1 MAKVNW
7 NQYSAT
13 PASNTDID
21 SVNIDE
27 GCPPSGINNAI
38 REVMAHTADV
48 VAGTVALST
57 INIDGGAIDGVTLGT
72 NSAVTQ
78 AVIDNV
84 NINGS
89 TIGHT
94 SDTDLLTVA
103 SGALTV
109 AGDVTLNAQADMRFA
124 DADSS
129 NWVAFQAPA
138 TVASNVTWTLPNA
151 DATTSGQVL
160 SSDAAGALS
169 WADAG
174 GGKVL
179 QIVSGAAPIVAGQ
192 LLRLSSTTGRY
203 GVELCRSRRAQ
214 PQAVRFLS
222 SSVSIA
228 YQQARGESSR
238 CGIQLR
244 CAVATRPGIN
254 YSPDR
259 PTSTI
264 GMGNSFLPVHLDS
277 PSTTSATTYKSQFKR
292 IDQSGT
298 VQAQRNDASGNSQSV
313 ILALEIGA

>member
-1 MAKVNW
+1 MAKTNW

-38 REVMAHTADV
+38 RELMAHTADV
-48 VAGTVALST
+48 VAGTTALSS

-72 NSAVTQ
+72 NAAVTQ

-138 TVASNVTWTLPNA
+138 TVASNVTWTLPDA

-174 GGKVL
+174 GGKMLNVVTATTTTQVDTTSSSYSDTGITATITPSATSSKVL
-179 QIVSGAAPIVAGQ
+179 VLISVNVIATGAAAVGEFKIVRTVGATATDLYVFSQ
-192 LLRLSSTTGRY
+192 VNHL
-203 GVELCRSRRAQ
+203 EHENAQ
-214 PQAVRFLS
+214 HFLT
-222 SSVSIA
+222 
-228 YQQARGESSR
+228 Q
-238 CGIQLR
+238 
-244 CAVATRPGIN
+244 
-254 YSPDR
+254 
-259 PTSTI
+259 
-264 GMGNSFLPVHLDS
+264 LDS
-277 PSTTSATTYKSQFKR
+277 PSTTSAAAYKLQFFR
-292 IDQSGT
+292 TDQSGT
-298 VQAQRNDASGNSQSV
+298 LTVNRNDGADIARSV
-313 ILALEIGA
+313 IHLIEVGA

>member
-13 PASNTDID
+13 PGSNTDID

-48 VAGTVALST
+48 VAGTVALSS

-138 TVASNVTWTLPNA
+138 TVASNVTWTLPAA
-151 DATTSGQVL
+151 DATSSGQVL
-160 SSDAAGALS
+160 SSNSSGALS

-179 QIVSGAAPIVAGQ
+179 QCVSGS
-192 LLRLSSTTGRY
+192 SST
-203 GVELCRSRRAQ
+203 
-214 PQAVRFLS
+214 QADSTS
-222 SSVSIA
+222 SSYADTGLSVAITPSATGSKVLILVSQSISSA
-228 YQQARGESSR
+228 GGRAGAAVNIVRGST
-238 CGIQLR
+238 Q
-244 CAVATRPGIN
+244 VAEFNQISNAENQMTN
-254 YSPDR
+254 H
-259 PTSTI
+259 
-264 GMGNSFLPVHLDS
+264 FLVHLDS
-277 PSTTSATTYKSQFKR
+277 PSTTSATTYKTRFGR

-298 VQAQRNDASGNSQSV
+298 VQAQRNDASGNATSV
-313 ILALEIGA
+313 ILAIEIGA

>member
-1 MAKVNW
+1 MAKTNW

-13 PASNTDID
+13 PGSNTDID

-38 REVMAHTADV
+38 RELMAHTADV
-48 VAGTVALST
+48 VAGTTALSS

-138 TVASNVTWTLPNA
+138 TVASNVTWTLPDA
-151 DATTSGQVL
+151 DASTSGQVL
-160 SSDAAGALS
+160 SSDAAGVLS
-169 WADAG
+169 WANA

-179 QIVSGAAPIVAGQ
+179 QIVSAQTDVAV
-192 LLRLSSTTGRY
+192 SSTSSTRADTG
-203 GVELCRSRRAQ
+203 L
-214 PQAVRFLS
+214 
-222 SSVSIA
+222 SVSITPSA
-228 YQQARGESSR
+228 TTSKVLILVSQHCSAGAGRAAGDIHLMRGTTD
-238 CGIQLR
+238 L
-244 CAVATRPGIN
+244 IN
-254 YSPDR
+254 YSQQANVDN
-259 PTSTI
+259 
-264 GMGNSFLPVHLDS
+264 GMGNFFFPYLDS
-277 PSTTSATTYKSQFKR
+277 PSTTSATTYKTQQAR
-292 IDQSGT
+292 VDQSGIFVT
-298 VQAQRNDASGNSQSV
+298 SRDDSSGDAIST